1 MKILLVD
8 DEIELV
14 SAIAE
19 RLSIRNIDAD
29 WAVNAQEAL
38 KLAETK
44 TYDMAVLDI
53 KMPKIGGLKLKK
65 LLHDKYPGMKF
76 IFFTGHGSEE
86 EYKVCDE
93 DDVVDCLTKPF
104 NIEVLIEKIQSSSSH
119 APSKKRSRNNKENR
133 YGKWVQHNRLKRAW
147 VFW

>member
-38 KLAETK
+38 KLAENK

-65 LLHDKYPGMKF
+65 LLHEKYPDMKF

-86 EYKVCDE
+86 EFKACE
-93 DDVVDCLTKPF
+93 GENDVVDCLTKPF
-104 NIEVLIEKIQSSSSH
+104 KIEVLIEKIQSSSSH
-119 APSKKRSRNNKENR
+119 APSEKKGQEK
-133 YGKWVQHNRLKRAW
+133 
-147 VFW
+147 

>member
-8 DEIELV
+8 DEQELA

-29 WAVNAQEAL
+29 WAGSAQEAL
-38 KLAETK
+38 ALAEK
-44 TYDMAVLDI
+44 KSYDIAVLDI

-65 LLHDKYPGMKF
+65 ILQEKYPAMKF

-86 EYKVCDE
+86 EYKECVDE
-93 DDVVDCLTKPF
+93 NDVVDCLTKPF
-104 NIEVLIEKIQSSSSH
+104 KIEDLIEKIQSCPKH
-119 APSKKRSRNNKENR
+119 ASTGKKSTNNLNS
-133 YGKWVQHNRLKRAW
+133 G
-147 VFW
+147 

>member
-44 TYDMAVLDI
+44 TYDLAVLDI

-86 EYKVCDE
+86 EFKACE
-93 DDVVDCLTKPF
+93 GENDVVDCLTKPF
-104 NIEVLIEKIQSSSSH
+104 NIEVLIEKIQSSATQAQSE
-119 APSKKRSRNNKENR
+119 KKERE
-133 YGKWVQHNRLKRAW
+133 Q
-147 VFW
+147 

>member
-8 DEIELV
+8 DEQELV

-29 WAVNAQEAL
+29 WAGNAQEAL
-38 KLAETK
+38 KLAENK
-44 TYDMAVLDI
+44 TYDMAILDI
-53 KMPKIGGLKLKK
+53 KMPRIGGLKLKK

-86 EYKVCDE
+86 EYKVCSHE

-104 NIEVLIEKIQSSSSH
+104 NIEVLIEKIQSSSPHS
-119 APSKKRSRNNKENR
+119 SSEKKGQEK
-133 YGKWVQHNRLKRAW
+133 
-147 VFW
+147 